1 MHLVSRVHPTLG
13 GEPLSGAGA
22 ARSGGRFNRFGQ
34 PALYLSLHLDT
45 AAAEYAQA
53 APFLPPFTLVSY
65 RADLPALADVRLL
78 DASWDALWADWT
90 DDWRK
95 ALVNKVEPV
104 SWVLGDLL
112 REAAIPGVIFPSMA
126 QPGGVNVALFW
137 TCCSP
142 SRCCTCSTMA
152 GCRVMG
158 AAGQIRQRNVPRNK
172 PALGPP
178 ADRHRV
184 RNRSCIV
191 RRHEHGVA
199 RPSISAIRHC
209 RTARRRFAETRHC
222 MQCAMP

>member
-1 MHLVSRVHPTLG
+1 MHVVPRVHPALG
-13 GEPLSGAGA
+13 GRAAERRRRGALGWTLQPLWPAGA
-22 ARSGGRFNRFGQ
+22 V
-34 PALYLSLHLDT
+34 LSLHLDT

-126 QPGGVNVALFW
+126 QPGGVNVALFLDMLQPEQVLHVLDDGRLPRDGRSW
-137 TCCSP
+137 ADP
-142 SRCCTCSTMA
+142 
-152 GCRVMG
+152 
-158 AAGQIRQRNVPRNK
+158 AAER
-172 PALGPP
+172 PP
-178 ADRHRV
+178 
-184 RNRSCIV
+184 
-191 RRHEHGVA
+191 E
-199 RPSISAIRHC
+199 
-209 RTARRRFAETRHC
+209 
-222 MQCAMP
+222 

>member
-1 MHLVSRVHPTLG
+1 MKLSAPAQCTLYRAFTPRWAA
-13 GEPLSGAGA
+13 EPLSGAGA

-53 APFLPPFTLVSY
+53 ASFLPPFTLVSY

-112 REAAIPGVIFPSMA
+112 REAAIPGVIFASMA
-126 QPGGVNVALFW
+126 QPGGVNVALFLDMLQPEQVLHVLDDGRLPRDGRSW
-137 TCCSP
+137 ADPAAEHSP
-142 SRCCTCSTMA
+142 
-152 GCRVMG
+152 
-158 AAGQIRQRNVPRNK
+158 
-172 PALGPP
+172 
-178 ADRHRV
+178 
-184 RNRSCIV
+184 
-191 RRHEHGVA
+191 E
-199 RPSISAIRHC
+199 
-209 RTARRRFAETRHC
+209 
-222 MQCAMP
+222 

>member
-1 MHLVSRVHPTLG
+1 MKLSAPAQCTLYRAFTPRWAA
-13 GEPLSGAGA
+13 EPLSGAGA

-126 QPGGVNVALFW
+126 QPGGVNVALFLDMLQPEQVLHVLDDGRLPRDGRSW
-137 TCCSP
+137 ADP
-142 SRCCTCSTMA
+142 
-152 GCRVMG
+152 
-158 AAGQIRQRNVPRNK
+158 AAERPRNK
-172 PALGPP
+172 PALGP
-178 ADRHRV
+178 
-184 RNRSCIV
+184 
-191 RRHEHGVA
+191 
-199 RPSISAIRHC
+199 
-209 RTARRRFAETRHC
+209 TR
-222 MQCAMP
+222 